1 MKSSNSN
8 TRIRTLLNELDIS
21 QTEFCNKTGLTKSAL
36 SNYLNGDRQPRQD
49 QLDKIA
55 KAFDL
60 NPSWLM
66 GYDVPMRNDE
76 DKYYQIVIEQQT
88 QRSTRHLMEYV
99 IKYNELFKAAE
110 GCTQEQIDSVT
121 QMLKTFKKSN
131 EQNNK
136 EDSQ

>member
-21 QTEFCNKTGLTKSAL
+21 QTDFCNKTGLTKSAL

-76 DKYYQIVIEQQT
+76 TLY
-88 QRSTRHLMEYV
+88 MEMLAKKQYDRDLTYTASR
-99 IKYNELFKAAE
+99 IHAYSKLIKAAE
-110 GCTQEQIDSVT
+110 GCTPEQIDSVT

-131 EQNNK
+131 EQK
-136 EDSQ
+136 EEDKT

>member
-1 MKSSNSN
+1 VKSSNSN

-21 QTEFCNKTGLTKSAL
+21 QTDFCNKTGLTKSAL

-76 DKYYQIVIEQQT
+76 DKYYQIVIE
-88 QRSTRHLMEYV
+88 
-99 IKYNELFKAAE
+99 
-110 GCTQEQIDSVT
+110 
-121 QMLKTFKKSN
+121 
-131 EQNNK
+131 
-136 EDSQ
+136 